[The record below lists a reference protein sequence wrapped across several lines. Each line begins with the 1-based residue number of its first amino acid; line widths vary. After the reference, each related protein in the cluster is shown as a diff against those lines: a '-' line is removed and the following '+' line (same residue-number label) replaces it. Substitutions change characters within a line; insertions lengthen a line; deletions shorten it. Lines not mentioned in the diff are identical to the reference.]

1 MDENL
6 KDYLE
11 VRFCSIDKRL
21 TIMQSAID
29 ELGTKIDIHG
39 DRILSSEKDVDHLA
53 GFIRDD
59 KIETKERR
67 EDCLRIM
74 DKKDETAIGKIKYWT
89 AMGLLGGV
97 FSVLGF
103 VATLLVR
110 MTLK

>member
-39 DRILSSEKDVDHLA
+39 DRILSSEKDITHLA
-53 GFIRDD
+53 GFIRED

-67 EDCLRIM
+67 DDCLRIM
-74 DKKDETAIGKIKYWT
+74 DKKDEATVGKMKYWA

-97 FSVLGF
+97 FSLFGFAATVL
-103 VATLLVR
+103 TR
-110 MTLK
+110 MALK